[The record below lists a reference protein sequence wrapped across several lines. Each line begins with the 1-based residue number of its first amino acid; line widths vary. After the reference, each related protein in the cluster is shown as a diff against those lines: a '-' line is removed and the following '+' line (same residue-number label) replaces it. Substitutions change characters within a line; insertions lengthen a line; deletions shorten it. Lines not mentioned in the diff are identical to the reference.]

1 MVRTDQDNAIIRL
14 PVEEKS
20 MKELAFIRVK

>member
-1 MVRTDQDNAIIRL
+1 MVRTDQDNSIIRL
-14 PVEEKS
+14 PVTEKS